1 MVPIQARAEATR
13 QVIIDAGVEL
23 FGSVGYGDTD
33 MIDVINHANTTKGTC
48 YYHFPTKKSLALA
61 IIEQSN
67 NRIAAVIGPLWET
80 EGAALH
86 KLVAATFAFL
96 AVTESDPVARVG
108 YQLNQADRQV
118 SRSGQHG
125 FGDTE
130 VVFTDALKKASAEGY
145 IRKGLDVGEAAY
157 TLFAALVGVRLL
169 ADVYN
174 EDPFERLEEAWRTL
188 LPSLVGDGALKEMRR
203 VVRSESR
210 KYRTGV

>member
-1 MVPIQARAEATR
+1 MAPIQARAEVTR

-33 MIDVINHANTTKGTC
+33 MIDVINRANTTKGTC
-48 YYHFPTKKSLALA
+48 YYHFPTKKALAVA

-67 NRIAAVIGPLWET
+67 HRIAAAVGRLWET
-80 EGAALH
+80 EAPALH
-86 KLVAATFAFL
+86 KLIAATFAFV
-96 AVTESDPVARVG
+96 AVTETDPIARVG

-130 VVFTDALKKASAEGY
+130 VVFTDNLKKASAEGH

-157 TLFAALVGVRLL
+157 TLFAALVGARLL

-174 EDPFERLEEAWRTL
+174 EDPLERLEEAWRTL
-188 LPSLVGDGALKEMRR
+188 LPSLVPEDVLKEMRR
-203 VVRSESR
+203 VVRTESR
-210 KYRTGV
+210 KYRAGV